1 MKARLRDDI
10 QRLLIS
16 GYGEPPPDVDDA
28 VPAAAAGGFDD
39 TIAIPPNRPLV
50 ESARAWPSPD
60 ALVGVMVSFIG
71 IGEDPPGS
79 NCNAITR
86 WYGQGCIPWAA
97 AAVSKACFD
106 AGFNDGAGHWAMP
119 GIAARTEH
127 GFAWVADLRR
137 AFQAAGRY
145 DALPRRGDI
154 AIVGGD
160 RHACLVESVHLH
172 GIVRTIEGDYHDDCV
187 RNARTMASIDGFCHP
202 PVWGVPRW
210 PGRYLELGS
219 QGDDVRVFQS
229 RMAERGWRIPVDG
242 VYGPQTQRVVDEFQH
257 QKHLDNDGIVGPST
271 WEAAW
276 RAVVT

>member
-16 GYGEPPPDVDDA
+16 GYGEPPPEVDDT
-28 VPAAAAGGFDD
+28 VPPAAGGFDD
-39 TIAIPPNRPLV
+39 TIAIPPNRPVV

-60 ALVGVMVSFIG
+60 ALVGAMVAFLG

-97 AAVSKACFD
+97 VAVSKACFD

-137 AFQAAGRY
+137 AFKAAGRY
-145 DALPRRGDI
+145 DASPRRGDI

-160 RHACLVESVHLH
+160 RHACLVESVHLN

-202 PVWGVPRW
+202 PVWGIPRW

-242 VYGPQTQRVVDEFQH
+242 VYGAQTQRVVDAFQH